1 MNNKRSNN
9 KTPKR
14 TEPVRLILPGIIL
27 ACIPAVA
34 VPVTIAFPSTQI
46 YLIYF
51 LPFGI
56 LAAVLARIALYQ
68 IKRGFGTRQER
79 NLALITY
86 FVGLSPVL
94 YFFGIFTYSLLYP

>member
-1 MNNKRSNN
+1 LIPHHLDKKPQPNK
-9 KTPKR
+9 
-14 TEPVRLILPGIIL
+14 LILLGIIL

-34 VPVTIAFPSTQI
+34 VPITIAFPSTQI
-46 YLIYF
+46 YLFYL

-56 LAAVLARIALYQ
+56 LAAVLARIALNQ

-86 FVGLSPVL
+86 FLGLSPVL
-94 YFFGIFTYSLLYP
+94 YFCGIFTYQLLNL

>member
-1 MNNKRSNN
+1 MYNNLSNKKPKPN
-9 KTPKR
+9 K
-14 TEPVRLILPGIIL
+14 LILPGIIL

-34 VPVTIAFPSTQI
+34 VPITIIFPSTQS
-46 YLIYF
+46 YLLLF

-68 IKRGFGTRQER
+68 IKHGNGTTRER

-86 FVGLSPVL
+86 FLGLSPVL
-94 YFFGIFTYSLLYP
+94 YFCGIFTYSLIY

>member
-1 MNNKRSNN
+1 LNIRGSNKKPTSN
-9 KTPKR
+9 KL
-14 TEPVRLILPGIIL
+14 VFPGIVL

-34 VPVTIAFPSTQI
+34 VPFTIIFPATQV
-46 YLIYF
+46 YLFYF

-56 LAAVLARIALYQ
+56 LAAVLARIALGQ
-68 IKRGFGTRQER
+68 IKRGYGTRQER

-94 YFFGIFTYSLLYP
+94 YFCGIFTYQLLNL

>member
-1 MNNKRSNN
+1 MISHRSD
-9 KTPKR
+9 KKPQPTK
-14 TEPVRLILPGIIL
+14 LILPAIIL

-34 VPVTIAFPSTQI
+34 VPVTIVFPSTQI
-46 YLIYF
+46 YLFYL

-56 LAAVLARIALYQ
+56 LAAVLARIALNQ

-86 FVGLSPVL
+86 FLGLSPVL
-94 YFFGIFTYSLLYP
+94 YFCGIFTYQLLNL

>member
-1 MNNKRSNN
+1 MIHHRSE
-9 KTPKR
+9 KKLQPAK
-14 TEPVRLILPGIIL
+14 LILPGIIL

-46 YLIYF
+46 YLFYL

-56 LAAVLARIALYQ
+56 LAAVLARIALNQ

-79 NLALITY
+79 NLALIIY
-86 FVGLSPVL
+86 FLGLSPVL
-94 YFFGIFTYSLLYP
+94 YFCGIFTYQLLNL

>member
-1 MNNKRSNN
+1 MDK
-9 KTPKR
+9 KTSSKKAPKR
-14 TEPVRLILPGIIL
+14 TEPAKLIFPAIIL

-34 VPVTIAFPSTQI
+34 VPVTIASPSTQI
-46 YLIYF
+46 YLIYL

-56 LAAVLARIALYQ
+56 LAAVLARIALNQ

-86 FVGLSPVL
+86 FLGLSPVL